1 MESSGSLSKGKT
13 GSLPARQVFAR
24 SHHSIYNTTCHVAL
38 HHTTADAHHMQQ
50 NALETLWVL
59 SRINAHS
66 SQEQLKGKFSR
77 KDLKFLG
84 KNLQPTEL
92 TFTFCQL
99 SA

>member
-1 MESSGSLSKGKT
+1 MESSGSFSKGKT

-24 SHHSIYNTTCHVAL
+24 SHHSIYNTTCHVTL

-66 SQEQLKGKFSR
+66 LQEQLKGKFSR